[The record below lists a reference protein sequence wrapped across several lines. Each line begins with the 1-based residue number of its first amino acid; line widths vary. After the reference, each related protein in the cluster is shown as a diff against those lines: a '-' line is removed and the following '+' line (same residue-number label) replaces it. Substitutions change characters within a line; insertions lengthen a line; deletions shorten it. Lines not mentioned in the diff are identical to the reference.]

1 VCTESHGNKLADMPT
16 RSMEDPKARVRCDR
30 SMMFCL
36 SSQLIFQRK
45 VNDSG
50 SRESFHEYREISE
63 FRDKCWLPIQIK
75 GKDNPI
81 TQSNESSLSLY

>member
-1 VCTESHGNKLADMPT
+1 MPT